1 MASMGILPP
10 PPQGLGLPWPG
21 PTSLEGIPCQV
32 SGWGARPGPPLA
44 WQQEELRAGS
54 SREVDVRTEDEGED
68 AGKGPGTTERCAQEG
83 VCGQLPQHP
92 TGEPSK
98 GGQESLGSGVL
109 AGGQGKGSWG
119 AWCSRLHGGCRP

>member
-68 AGKGPGTTERCAQEG
+68 AGKGPAPQSVVHRKECVASSHSTPQGNPAREG
-83 VCGQLPQHP
+83 RR
-92 TGEPSK
+92 
-98 GGQESLGSGVL
+98 
-109 AGGQGKGSWG
+109 A
-119 AWCSRLHGGCRP
+119 